1 MMSVAIVTG
10 ASKGLGRALAAG
22 LADKGWSLVIDAR
35 TATDLESAEGHI
47 RSRSPAGSS
56 VIAIPGDIASPSHRS
71 ELVEAARRMGG
82 LDLLVNNA
90 STLGESPLPAITRY
104 PLETLRGVLE
114 VDVVAPLALVQS
126 CLGMLEQS
134 GFPRLVNITSDASVE
149 HYEGWGGYG
158 LAKAA
163 LDHLTATIGVENP
176 WLRAWSVDP
185 GDLRTDMHQLAF
197 PGEDISD
204 RPLPESVVP
213 RLLTLVDSDLPS
225 GRYKAAE
232 LPLAVEVAK

>member
-35 TATDLESAEGHI
+35 TATALESAEDHI
-47 RSRSPAGSS
+47 RSRSQPGSLVTS
-56 VIAIPGDIASPSHRS
+56 VAGDIASPSHRS
-71 ELVEAARRMGG
+71 ELVEAARQMGG

-90 STLGESPLPAITRY
+90 STLGESPLPPITRY

-114 VDVVAPLALVQS
+114 VDLVAPLALVQS
-126 CLGMLEQS
+126 CLGLLEQS
-134 GFPRLVNITSDASVE
+134 GRPRLMNITSDASVE

-163 LDHLTATIGVENP
+163 LDHLTATIGVENA
-176 WLRAWSVDP
+176 WLRSWSVDP

-204 RPLPESVVP
+204 RPLPESMVP
-213 RLLTLVDSDLPS
+213 QLLTLVESDLPS

-232 LPLAVEVAK
+232 LPLAVGTAK